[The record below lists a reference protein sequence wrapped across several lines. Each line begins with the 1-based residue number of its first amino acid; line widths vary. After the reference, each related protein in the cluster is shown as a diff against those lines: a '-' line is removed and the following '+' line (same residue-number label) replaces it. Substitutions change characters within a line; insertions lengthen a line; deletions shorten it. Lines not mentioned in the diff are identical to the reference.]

1 MQHVHAVGVCG
12 EYDRLV
18 AGDDVATLLLA
29 QDAQRDARIGV
40 DHVDLHAR
48 ARARVGARE
57 VDRVVVCEID
67 KLDHLRVGEVE
78 IAPRSSGCAGAPGCP
93 LGEGPPGCGL
103 TAPLPRGH
111 RALDEPRE
119 GFALAVERREDVRER
134 ELLPV

>member
-12 EYDRLV
+12 EHDRLV

-29 QDAQRDARIGV
+29 QDAQRDVRIGV

-57 VDRVVVCEID
+57 VDRVVVSEID

-78 IAPRSSGCAGAPGCP
+78 IAPRSSGCAGAP
-93 LGEGPPGCGL
+93 PGCGF